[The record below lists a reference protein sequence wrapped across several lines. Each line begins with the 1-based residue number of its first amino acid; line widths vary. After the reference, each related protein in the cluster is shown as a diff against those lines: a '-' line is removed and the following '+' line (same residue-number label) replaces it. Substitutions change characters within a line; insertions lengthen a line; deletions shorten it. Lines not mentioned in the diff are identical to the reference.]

1 MQISQHDKILL
12 SELKHS
18 PGYKPLVAM
27 LEKKKE
33 EQLDQVVVTQ
43 LFDQKS
49 VGRHNVSIGKI
60 QVLQELL
67 EVLQA

>member
-49 VGRHNVSIGKI
+49 VGRHNVAIGKI

>member
-1 MQISQHDKILL
+1 MQHDKILL
-12 SELKHS
+12 AELKHS
-18 PGYKPLVAM
+18 PGYKPLVDL

-33 EQLDQVVVTQ
+33 EQHDQVVVAQ

-49 VGRHNVSIGKI
+49 VGRHNVAVGKI